1 MAPRTPRVE
10 HMRGLIVDYFG
21 VLDGTEEDRQN
32 WGEIFAGARENDV
45 RIAVLSNEP
54 EGPGADRV
62 HADARSFGV
71 ETVVLSGET
80 GVEKP
85 AAQAYLTAAER
96 LGLEPREC
104 VMVDDA
110 IENIHGAVQVG
121 MIGVFYQVF
130 DRAAVEI
137 RGLLGLERAV

>member
-1 MAPRTPRVE
+1 
-10 HMRGLIVDYFG
+10 MRGLIVDYFG
-21 VLDGTEEDRQN
+21 VLDGTEEDREN
-32 WGEIFAGARENDV
+32 WRLILNGARTNDV
-45 RIAVLSNEP
+45 RLAVLSNEP

-62 HADARSFGV
+62 RQDAHEFGIDH
-71 ETVVLSGET
+71 VVLSGVA

-85 AAQAYLTAAER
+85 DPEAFLEAAR
-96 LGLEPREC
+96 LLELEPREC

-110 IENIHGAVQVG
+110 IENVLGAVQIG

-137 RGLLGLERAV
+137 RGLLGLDEAV

>member
-1 MAPRTPRVE
+1 
-10 HMRGLIVDYFG
+10 MRGLIVDYFG
-21 VLDGTEEDRQN
+21 VLDGTEEDRES
-32 WGEIFAGARENDV
+32 WREIFIGARANDV
-45 RIAVLSNEP
+45 RLAVLSNEP

-62 HADARSFGV
+62 HEDARAYGIDH
-71 ETVVLSGET
+71 VVLSGRT

-85 AAQAYLTAAER
+85 DPEAFLEAASR
-96 LGLEPREC
+96 LELEPREC

-110 IENIHGAVQVG
+110 IENVLGAVQTG

-137 RGLLGLERAV
+137 RGLLGLDEAV

>member
-1 MAPRTPRVE
+1 
-10 HMRGLIVDYFG
+10 MRGLIVDYFG
-21 VLDGTEEDRQN
+21 VLDGTEEDREN
-32 WGEIFAGARENDV
+32 WRLILSGARTNDV
-45 RIAVLSNEP
+45 RLAVLSNEP

-62 HADARSFGV
+62 RQDAREFGI
-71 ETVVLSGET
+71 EHVVLSGVT

-85 AAQAYLTAAER
+85 DPEAFLEAARR
-96 LGLEPREC
+96 LELQPREC

-110 IENIHGAVQVG
+110 IENVLGAVQTG

-137 RGLLGLERAV
+137 RGLLGLDEAV

>member
-1 MAPRTPRVE
+1 
-10 HMRGLIVDYFG
+10 MRGLIVDYFG
-21 VLDGTEEDRQN
+21 VLDGTEEDREN
-32 WGEIFAGARENDV
+32 WRSILTGARTNDV
-45 RIAVLSNEP
+45 RLAVLSNEP

-62 HADARSFGV
+62 REDAREFGI
-71 ETVVLSGET
+71 EHVVLSGVT

-85 AAQAYLTAAER
+85 DPEAFLEAARR
-96 LGLEPREC
+96 LELEPREC

-110 IENIHGAVQVG
+110 IENVLGAVQTG

-137 RGLLGLERAV
+137 RGLLGLDEAV

>member
-1 MAPRTPRVE
+1 
-10 HMRGLIVDYFG
+10 MRGLIVDYFG
-21 VLDGTEEDRQN
+21 VLDGTEEDREN
-32 WGEIFAGARENDV
+32 WRAILSGARANDV
-45 RIAVLSNEP
+45 RLAVLSNEP

-62 HADARSFGV
+62 REDAREYGI
-71 ETVVLSGET
+71 ENVVLSGAI

-85 AAQAYLTAAER
+85 EAEVFLEAARR
-96 LGLEPREC
+96 LELQPREC

-110 IENIHGAVQVG
+110 IENVLGAVQTG

-137 RGLLGLERAV
+137 RGLLGLDETV

>member
-1 MAPRTPRVE
+1 
-10 HMRGLIVDYFG
+10 MRGLIVDYFG
-21 VLDGTEEDRQN
+21 VLDGTDEDRAN
-32 WGEIFAGARENDV
+32 WRDILSGARTNDV
-45 RIAVLSNEP
+45 RMAVLSNEP

-62 HADARSFGV
+62 RDDARDFGF
-71 ETVVLSGET
+71 EHVVLSGET

-85 AAQAYLTAAER
+85 ETEAFLEAARR
-96 LGLEPREC
+96 LELEPREC

-110 IENIHGAVQVG
+110 IENILGAVQTG

-137 RGLLGLERAV
+137 RGLLGLDETD

>member
-1 MAPRTPRVE
+1 
-10 HMRGLIVDYFG
+10 MRGLIVDYFG
-21 VLDGTEEDRQN
+21 VLDGTEEDRAN
-32 WGEIFAGARENDV
+32 WRDILAGARTNDV
-45 RIAVLSNEP
+45 RLAVLSNEP
-54 EGPGADRV
+54 EGPGAERV
-62 HADARSFGV
+62 REDAGDYGIDL
-71 ETVVLSGET
+71 VVLSGET

-85 AAQAYLTAAER
+85 DAGAYLEAARR

-110 IENIHGAVQVG
+110 IENVLGAVQTG

-137 RGLLGLERAV
+137 RGLLGLDEVV

>member
-1 MAPRTPRVE
+1 
-10 HMRGLIVDYFG
+10 MRGLIVDYFG
-21 VLDGTEEDRQN
+21 VLDGTDEDRES
-32 WGEIFAGARENDV
+32 WRDILTGARANDV
-45 RIAVLSNEP
+45 RMAVLSNEP

-62 HADARSFGV
+62 REDALAYGIDH
-71 ETVVLSGET
+71 VVLSGVI

-85 AAQAYLTAAER
+85 EPEAFLEAARR
-96 LGLEPREC
+96 LELEPREC

-110 IENIHGAVQVG
+110 IENVLGAVQTG

-137 RGLLGLERAV
+137 RGLLGLDEGV

>member
-1 MAPRTPRVE
+1 ML
-10 HMRGLIVDYFG
+10 MRGLIVDYFG
-21 VLDGTEEDRQN
+21 VLDGTDEDREN
-32 WGEIFAGARENDV
+32 WRAILAGARENDV
-45 RIAVLSNEP
+45 RVAVLSNEP

-62 HADARSFGV
+62 REDAAQL
-71 ETVVLSGET
+71 EIEHVVLSGAI

-85 AAQAYLTAAER
+85 EAEAFLEAARR
-96 LGLEPREC
+96 LELEPREC

-110 IENIHGAVQVG
+110 IENVLGAVKTG

-137 RGLLGLERAV
+137 RGLLGLDEAV

>member
-1 MAPRTPRVE
+1 
-10 HMRGLIVDYFG
+10 MRGLIVDYFG
-21 VLDGTEEDRQN
+21 VLDGTDEDRES
-32 WGEIFAGARENDV
+32 WRDILSGARANDV
-45 RIAVLSNEP
+45 RLAVLSNEP

-62 HADARSFGV
+62 REDAAYGI
-71 ETVVLSGET
+71 EHVVLSGVI

-85 AAQAYLTAAER
+85 EPEAFLEAAQR
-96 LGLEPREC
+96 LQLEPREC

-110 IENIHGAVQVG
+110 IENVLGAVQTG

-137 RGLLGLERAV
+137 RGLLGLDEAV

>member
-1 MAPRTPRVE
+1 
-10 HMRGLIVDYFG
+10 MRGLIVDYFG
-21 VLDGTEEDRQN
+21 VLDGTDEDREN
-32 WGEIFAGARENDV
+32 WRTILAGARANDV
-45 RIAVLSNEP
+45 RLAVLSNEP

-62 HADARSFGV
+62 REDARDFGI
-71 ETVVLSGET
+71 EHVVLSGVT

-85 AAQAYLTAAER
+85 EPEAFLEAARR
-96 LGLEPREC
+96 LELEPREC

-110 IENIHGAVQVG
+110 IENILGAVRTG

-137 RGLLGLERAV
+137 RGLLGLDEAD

>member
-1 MAPRTPRVE
+1 
-10 HMRGLIVDYFG
+10 MRGLIVDYFG
-21 VLDGTEEDRQN
+21 VLDGTDEDREN
-32 WGEIFAGARENDV
+32 WRAILAGARENDV
-45 RIAVLSNEP
+45 RVAVLSNEP

-62 HADARSFGV
+62 REDAAQL
-71 ETVVLSGET
+71 EIEHVVLSGAI

-85 AAQAYLTAAER
+85 EAEAFLEAARR
-96 LGLEPREC
+96 LELEPREC

-110 IENIHGAVQVG
+110 IENVLGAVKTG

-137 RGLLGLERAV
+137 RGLLGLDEAV

>member
-1 MAPRTPRVE
+1 
-10 HMRGLIVDYFG
+10 MRGLIVDYFG
-21 VLDGTEEDRQN
+21 VLDGTDEDREN
-32 WGEIFAGARENDV
+32 WRAILAGARENDV
-45 RIAVLSNEP
+45 RVAVLSNEP

-62 HADARSFGV
+62 REDAAQLGI
-71 ETVVLSGET
+71 EQVVLSGAT

-85 AAQAYLTAAER
+85 EAEAFLEAARR
-96 LGLEPREC
+96 LDLEPREC

-110 IENIHGAVQVG
+110 IENVLGAVKTG

-137 RGLLGLERAV
+137 RGLLGLDEAG

>member
-1 MAPRTPRVE
+1 
-10 HMRGLIVDYFG
+10 MRGLIVDYFG
-21 VLDGTEEDRQN
+21 VLDGTDEDREN
-32 WGEIFAGARENDV
+32 WRSILTGARANDV
-45 RIAVLSNEP
+45 RLAVLSNEP

-62 HADARSFGV
+62 REEAREYGIDH
-71 ETVVLSGET
+71 VVLSGAI

-85 AAQAYLTAAER
+85 EPEAFLEAARR
-96 LGLEPREC
+96 LELEPREC

-110 IENIHGAVQVG
+110 IENVLGAVQTG

-137 RGLLGLERAV
+137 RGLLGLDEAV

>member
-1 MAPRTPRVE
+1 
-10 HMRGLIVDYFG
+10 MRGLIVDYFG
-21 VLDGTEEDRQN
+21 VLDGTEEDRES
-32 WGEIFAGARENDV
+32 WRAILSGARANDV
-45 RIAVLSNEP
+45 RLAVLSNEP
-54 EGPGADRV
+54 EGPGAERV
-62 HADARSFGV
+62 REDAREYGI
-71 ETVVLSGET
+71 EHVVLSGVT

-85 AAQAYLTAAER
+85 EAEAFLEAARR

-110 IENIHGAVQVG
+110 IENILGAVQVG

-137 RGLLGLERAV
+137 RGLLGLDEVA

>member
-1 MAPRTPRVE
+1 
-10 HMRGLIVDYFG
+10 MRGLIVDYFG
-21 VLDGTEEDRQN
+21 VLDGTDEDREN
-32 WGEIFAGARENDV
+32 WRGILTGARTNDV
-45 RIAVLSNEP
+45 RTAVLSNEP

-62 HADARSFGV
+62 REDARAFGFDH
-71 ETVVLSGET
+71 VVLSGAT

-85 AAQAYLTAAER
+85 EKEAFLEAARR
-96 LGLEPREC
+96 LELEPREC

-110 IENIHGAVQVG
+110 IENVLGAVQTG

-137 RGLLGLERAV
+137 RGLFGLDEAD

>member
-1 MAPRTPRVE
+1 
-10 HMRGLIVDYFG
+10 MRGLIVDYFG
-21 VLDGTEEDRQN
+21 VLDGTEEDRES
-32 WGEIFAGARENDV
+32 WRAILSGARANDV
-45 RIAVLSNEP
+45 RLAVLSNEP

-62 HADARSFGV
+62 REDAREYGI
-71 ETVVLSGET
+71 EHVVLSGVI

-85 AAQAYLTAAER
+85 EAEAFLEAARR
-96 LGLEPREC
+96 LELEPREC

-110 IENIHGAVQVG
+110 IENVLGAVQVG

-137 RGLLGLERAV
+137 RGLLGLDEVA

>member
-1 MAPRTPRVE
+1 
-10 HMRGLIVDYFG
+10 MRGLIVDYFG
-21 VLDGTEEDRQN
+21 VLDGTEEDREN
-32 WGEIFAGARENDV
+32 WRLILSGARTNDV
-45 RIAVLSNEP
+45 RLAVLSNEP

-62 HADARSFGV
+62 RQDAREFGI
-71 ETVVLSGET
+71 EHVVLSGVT

-85 AAQAYLTAAER
+85 DPEAFLEAARR
-96 LGLEPREC
+96 LELEPREC

-110 IENIHGAVQVG
+110 IENVLGAVQTG

-137 RGLLGLERAV
+137 RGLLGLDEAV

>member
-1 MAPRTPRVE
+1 
-10 HMRGLIVDYFG
+10 MRGLIVDYFG
-21 VLDGTEEDRQN
+21 VLDGTDEDRES
-32 WGEIFAGARENDV
+32 WREILTGARANDV
-45 RIAVLSNEP
+45 RLAVLSNEP

-62 HADARSFGV
+62 REDARGYGIDH
-71 ETVVLSGET
+71 VVLSGET

-85 AAQAYLTAAER
+85 EPEAFLEAARR
-96 LGLEPREC
+96 LELEPREC

-110 IENIHGAVQVG
+110 IENVLGAVQTG

-137 RGLLGLERAV
+137 RGLLGLDEAV